1 MKLHHLKPAEGA
13 KRDRTRVG
21 RGRAGTRGKT
31 AGRGTKGWGA
41 RHNPK
46 PGFEGGQMPLQ
57 RRVPKLKGFTNPNRV
72 PYAVVNVGSL
82 GEVFDREVDPKAL
95 LEHGL
100 VRKGRPVK
108 ILARGEIDKALTVRA
123 HAFSASVRMLMS
135 TTGTGT
141 WDPNRYTAMMARVN
155 RILFRRSGTLNAL
168 TKARSTGPYPTPGRP
183 GPRPC
188 RRLLRSSPWPPR

>member
-1 MKLHHLKPAEGA
+1 VKLHHLKPAKGA
-13 KRDRTRVG
+13 KKDRTRVG

-46 PGFEGGQMPLQ
+46 LGFEGGQMPLQ

-72 PYAVVNVGSL
+72 EFAVVNVGAL
-82 GEVFDREVDPKAL
+82 GEVFEGEVDPKAL

-108 ILARGEIDKALTVRA
+108 ILARGELDKALTVRA
-123 HAFSASVRMLMS
+123 HAFSEA
-135 TTGTGT
+135 
-141 WDPNRYTAMMARVN
+141 A
-155 RILFRRSGTLNAL
+155 
-168 TKARSTGPYPTPGRP
+168 KAKIEGAGGRAEVL
-183 GPRPC
+183 GDQG
-188 RRLLRSSPWPPR
+188 

>member
-1 MKLHHLKPAEGA
+1 VKLHHLKPAEGA
-13 KRDRTRVG
+13 TKDRTRVG

-72 PYAVVNVGSL
+72 EFAVVNVGRL
-82 GEVFDREVDPKAL
+82 AEVFEGEVDPKAL

-108 ILARGEIDKALTVRA
+108 ILARGEIDKPITVRA
-123 HAFSASVRMLMS
+123 HAFSEA
-135 TTGTGT
+135 
-141 WDPNRYTAMMARVN
+141 ARAK
-155 RILFRRSGTLNAL
+155 IEGA
-168 TKARSTGPYPTPGRP
+168 GGRAEVL
-183 GPRPC
+183 GDQG
-188 RRLLRSSPWPPR
+188 